1 MSEVK
6 FEVCL
11 QSPDDIV
18 AAMAGGAHRV
28 ELCSAL
34 VEGGLTPSLATIEA
48 ASEMDIDVMVM
59 IRPRGGDF
67 DYTQRELQVME
78 NDILHLRELNIMGV
92 VFGVLTPEG
101 EVAGPQVRRLMRAAG
116 PLQTTFHRA
125 FDVCRDP
132 FRALAELRALG
143 FDRVLTSGQ
152 AATAPAG
159 VATIR
164 RLIEEAEDALTI
176 LPGGGL
182 TAENVGAFVRATN
195 AREVHAT
202 AFARQQS
209 RMKYRNP
216 SVYMGVPG
224 LPEYVRETTAPD
236 AVRQFI
242 NGLRYPPKDTINT
255 G

>member
-1 MSEVK
+1 MSEVT

-11 QSPDDIV
+11 QSPDDI
-18 AAMAGGAHRV
+18 AAAIAGGAQRV

-34 VEGGLTPSLATIEA
+34 VEGGLTPSLGAIEA
-48 ASEMDIDVMVM
+48 AAEMDIDVMVM

-67 DYTQRELQVME
+67 DYSERELQLME
-78 NDILHLRELNIMGV
+78 NDILNLREFNIMGV

-132 FRALAELRALG
+132 FRALGELRAHG
-143 FDRVLTSGQ
+143 FDRILTSGQ
-152 AATAPAG
+152 AATAPEGAA
-159 VATIR
+159 VIKQ
-164 RLIEEAEDALTI
+164 LIERAGDDLTI
-176 LPGGGL
+176 LPGCGL
-182 TAENVGAFVRATN
+182 TAENVGTFLAATG

-202 AFARQQS
+202 AFALRES
-209 RMKYRNP
+209 RMQFRNA

-224 LPEYVRETTAPD
+224 LPEYVRQVTDEKEVHYFVQA
-236 AVRQFI
+236 
-242 NGLRYPPKDTINT
+242 LRHPHNPH
-255 G
+255 